1 MKKLILL
8 VILMHFFYAQAQL
21 VVNVQ
26 LPPSGVIQKS
36 QLWNIQVTNTSLNN
50 VSVTINMTMINN
62 ETGEHVLTASTG
74 IVSFIPGNTM
84 LNATA
89 LLPIQYNIVSANN
102 TMDGS
107 PEGFLPAGSFTI
119 CYDFNLATVQKASI
133 ARECNT
139 VNIEPLSPPQLL
151 LPENQTDID
160 TSALPQFSWLPPA
173 PLTLFT
179 NLQ

>member
-107 PEGFLPAGSFTI
+107 PE
-119 CYDFNLATVQKASI
+119 
-133 ARECNT
+133 
-139 VNIEPLSPPQLL
+139 
-151 LPENQTDID
+151 
-160 TSALPQFSWLPPA
+160 
-173 PLTLFT
+173 
-179 NLQ
+179 